1 MKRLA
6 IILEGNLG
14 NRKGQINA
22 SLSRAENL
30 ICLQKYAIDVYCI
43 QSRASLLFRLVKGGK
58 RKPLSSELEVD
69 GINIKVLWTTMY
81 LFDYLWSIKLGH
93 RKLFGGNE
101 LDKFVPLF
109 SGYDLISAHSFKS
122 GCLAEKI
129 HERFGTPFT
138 ITWHG
143 SDIHTLPKKN
153 RSVKYETIR
162 LIESAN
168 CNFFVSQSLLE
179 QSKELTLNG
188 NKKVLYNGV
197 SPIFVE
203 YGFSEKKKVR
213 ENNGVNEERV
223 IAYVGSLYSI
233 KNILVLPNIFA
244 SVYQQRKDT
253 VFWIIGDGG
262 LNSQLR
268 MELDK
273 KGLPFKMFGD
283 MPPESMPDLM
293 NCMDVLVLPSKNEG
307 LPLVVLEAIS
317 CGANVVGSNVGGIPE
332 VIGKDN
338 TFDLDSQFVQN
349 ISERILFFLDHSVR
363 QEIGDEFSW
372 GKTVLLEAQVYEDIF
387 KNN

>member
-30 ICLQKYAIDVYCI
+30 IFLRKYSIDVYCI

-58 RKPLSSELEVD
+58 RKPLCSELEVD

-93 RKLFGGNE
+93 RKLFGCNE

-109 SGYDLISAHSFKS
+109 SRYDLISAHSFKS
-122 GCLAEKI
+122 GSLAEKI

-143 SDIHTLPKKN
+143 SDIHTLPKNNK
-153 RSVKYETIR
+153 SVKNETIR

-188 NKKVLYNGV
+188 NKKLLYNGV

-203 YGFSEKKKVR
+203 YGFSER
-213 ENNGVNEERV
+213 
-223 IAYVGSLYSI
+223 
-233 KNILVLPNIFA
+233 
-244 SVYQQRKDT
+244 
-253 VFWIIGDGG
+253 
-262 LNSQLR
+262 
-268 MELDK
+268 
-273 KGLPFKMFGD
+273 
-283 MPPESMPDLM
+283 
-293 NCMDVLVLPSKNEG
+293 
-307 LPLVVLEAIS
+307 
-317 CGANVVGSNVGGIPE
+317 
-332 VIGKDN
+332 
-338 TFDLDSQFVQN
+338 
-349 ISERILFFLDHSVR
+349 
-363 QEIGDEFSW
+363 
-372 GKTVLLEAQVYEDIF
+372 
-387 KNN
+387 

>member
-30 ICLQKYAIDVYCI
+30 IGLREYAIDVYCI

-58 RKPLSSELEVD
+58 RKPLCSEQEVD
-69 GINIKVLWTTMY
+69 GINIRVLWTTLY
-81 LFDYLWSIKLGH
+81 LLDYLWSIKLGH

-101 LDKFVPLF
+101 LDKFVSLF

-122 GCLAEKI
+122 GCLAEKV

-143 SDIHTLPKKN
+143 SDIHTLPKN
-153 RSVKYETIR
+153 NQSVKNETIR

-168 CNFFVSQSLLE
+168 CNFFVSQSLLD

-203 YGFSEKKKVR
+203 YGVSERKRVR
-213 ENNGVNEERV
+213 ESNGLNEERV

-233 KNILVLPNIFA
+233 KNVLILPSIFA
-244 SVYQQRKDT
+244 SVFQQRKDT

-262 LNSQLR
+262 LYSQLR
-268 MELDK
+268 LELDK

-283 MPPESMPDLM
+283 IMLKIIVKGYTPQTIMALLPRIKNGDPA
-293 NCMDVLVLPSKNEG
+293 VLEMRCVYKIDDSNIIHVLPLMKF
-307 LPLVVLEAIS
+307 LECAPAYDAIKS
-317 CGANVVGSNVGGIPE
+317 FYVCQMV
-332 VIGKDN
+332 
-338 TFDLDSQFVQN
+338 
-349 ISERILFFLDHSVR
+349 
-363 QEIGDEFSW
+363 
-372 GKTVLLEAQVYEDIF
+372 
-387 KNN
+387 